1 MPEPLQKELAKQ
13 ESQAVKRKAEA
24 YLDGLL
30 LPTEADGKV
39 LSAAAAKL
47 KTDAANDAA
56 RRKKFQEVTTAT
68 KLKTFEDT
76 ETVHCLGNEIPAV
89 SSLFCRR
96 QSYRGCQMDQEA
108 G

>member
-1 MPEPLQKELAKQ
+1 MVCCCQL
-13 ESQAVKRKAEA
+13 
-24 YLDGLL
+24 
-30 LPTEADGKV
+30 TEADGKV

-68 KLKTFEDT
+68 KLKTQK
-76 ETVHCLGNEIPAV
+76 TVHCLGNEIPAV